1 MFTRLRH
8 DPRTQAYYERRTQ
21 EGKTRREII
30 RCLKRY
36 AAREIFNLVRTASTT
51 PRYRGV
57 SEVFDHGEVEF
68 GGTLPHIHL
77 LLRGQAQRLVR
88 SDELESGGG

>member
-1 MFTRLRH
+1 MS
-8 DPRTQAYYERRTQ
+8 A
-21 EGKTRREII
+21 
-30 RCLKRY
+30 
-36 AAREIFNLVRTASTT
+36 
-51 PRYRGV
+51 

-68 GGTLPHIHL
+68 GGTFPHVHL